1 MNIIDTGNLLNIEAK
16 LFGQKNNKSIV
27 YTFIES
33 QHTLY
38 IDKREILLSQIQAC
52 DRLLKYLKDESDITT
67 INNEISSL
75 KMSLDF
81 ILY

>member
-1 MNIIDTGNLLNIEAK
+1 MNIIETGNLLNIEAK
-16 LFGQKNNKSIV
+16 LFGQENNKSIA
-27 YTFIES
+27 YSFIES
-33 QHTLY
+33 HHILY

-52 DRLLKYLKDESDITT
+52 DRLLKYLKDESDINT

-81 ILY
+81 MLY

>member
-16 LFGQKNNKSIV
+16 LFGQENNKSIIYSFV
-27 YTFIES
+27 ES

-52 DRLLKYLKDESDITT
+52 DRLLIYLKDESDITT

-81 ILY
+81 MLY

>member
-16 LFGQKNNKSIV
+16 LFGQQNNKSIT
-27 YTFIES
+27 YSFIEA

-38 IDKREILLSQIQAC
+38 LDKREILLSQIQAC
-52 DRLLKYLKDESDITT
+52 DRLLKYLKDESDIKT

-81 ILY
+81 MLY